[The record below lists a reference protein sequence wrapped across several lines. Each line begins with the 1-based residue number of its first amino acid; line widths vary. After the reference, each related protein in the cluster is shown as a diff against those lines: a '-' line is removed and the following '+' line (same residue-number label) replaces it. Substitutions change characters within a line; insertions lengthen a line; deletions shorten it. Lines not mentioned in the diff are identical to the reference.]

1 MDIKPYYKSKTI
13 IFNTLTVLVVIAT
26 FFGYTPDT
34 QLAENT
40 TSTLLVL
47 APLVNI
53 VLRYITKQPIA

>member
-34 QLAENT
+34 QLAENA

-47 APLVNI
+47 TPLVNLI
-53 VLRYITKQPIA
+53 LRYITKQPIA